1 MIINHEK
8 TEDTLVISVSGRLD
22 TVTAPELETFLLYN
36 LNGVKK
42 LIFNLKDM
50 EYTSSA
56 GLRIFLKAQKLM
68 NNQGE
73 MVIENVQ
80 TDVME
85 VFEMTG
91 FSDFLT
97 IR

>member
-1 MIINHEK
+1 
-8 TEDTLVISVSGRLD
+8 
-22 TVTAPELETFLLYN
+22 
-36 LNGVKK
+36 
-42 LIFNLKDM
+42 M

-56 GLRIFLKAQKLM
+56 GLRILLKAQKLM

-73 MVIENVQ
+73 MIIENVQ